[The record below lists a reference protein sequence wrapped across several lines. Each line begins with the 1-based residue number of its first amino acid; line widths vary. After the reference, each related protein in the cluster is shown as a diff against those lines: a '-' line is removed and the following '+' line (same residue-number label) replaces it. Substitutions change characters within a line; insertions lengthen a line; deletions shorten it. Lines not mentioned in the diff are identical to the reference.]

1 MKLKKMQEENQENKE
16 KKKEIQKII
25 LNKKRRKIW
34 IKTKNQNKKYIIFQL
49 LNFQTFKPNK
59 LMKIIKK

>member
-1 MKLKKMQEENQENKE
+1 MQEENQENKE